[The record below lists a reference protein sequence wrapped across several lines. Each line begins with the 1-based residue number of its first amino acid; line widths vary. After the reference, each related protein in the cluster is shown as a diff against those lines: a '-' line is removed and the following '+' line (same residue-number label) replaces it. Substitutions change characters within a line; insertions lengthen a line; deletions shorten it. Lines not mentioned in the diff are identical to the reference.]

1 MFERNIYLERRRKL
15 KELVRSGILLFLGNT
30 VSPMNYSSN
39 PYRFRQDSSFLYFF
53 GIDEPNLM
61 AVINIDEDE
70 EIIFGD
76 ELTIDDVIWMG
87 ELPTL
92 KEKADSV
99 GVSKVFPLKDLKSY
113 IEKHKNRVHYLPPY
127 RAESK
132 IFISELL
139 DIPVSNVKENASEE
153 FIKAVVK
160 LREKKSTEEI
170 EEIEKAINITAE
182 MHITA
187 MKLTKPGIY
196 EREIAGL
203 IEGIA
208 LSKGSGVSFPVIFSV
223 HGEILHNHS
232 HENLMQEG
240 RLVVNDSGAESLLHY
255 AGDITR
261 TFPVGKKFTQ
271 KQKDI
276 YEIVLS
282 AQLKA
287 IKMLKPGIK
296 YKDVHIEASKVIA
309 DGLRSLGILKGST
322 NDIVENGAHALF
334 FPHGLGHMLGLDVH
348 DMENLGE
355 DYVGYREGLER
366 SSQFGLAYL
375 RLAKELEPGFVLTV
389 EPGIYFIPK
398 LIELW
403 EAEGKFK
410 EYINYSRVKE
420 YLDFGGI
427 RIEDDCLITETSSK
441 VLGRPIPKTVQEIE
455 DLRS

>member
-1 MFERNIYLERRRKL
+1 MFDKNVYIKRRNELKKL
-15 KELVRSGILLFLGNT
+15 LKNGLLLFIGNSL
-30 VSPMNYSSN
+30 SPMNYPAN
-39 PYRFRQDSSFLYFF
+39 PYKFRQDSSFLYFF
-53 GIDEPNLM
+53 GIDEPNLI
-61 AVINIDEDE
+61 AVINIDDDE
-70 EIIFGD
+70 EIIFGN

-92 KEKADSV
+92 KEKADSA
-99 GVSKVFPLKDLKSY
+99 GVSKVLPLKDLKSY
-113 IEKHKNRVHYLPPY
+113 INKHKDKVHYLPPY
-127 RAESK
+127 RAET
-132 IFISELL
+132 IITISELL
-139 DIPVSNVKENASEE
+139 DLPISSVKKNASEDL
-153 FIKAVVK
+153 IKAVVK
-160 LREKKSTEEI
+160 LREKKSPEEI
-170 EEIEKAINITAE
+170 EEIEKAVNITAE
-182 MHITA
+182 MHTTA

-196 EREIAGL
+196 EREIAGI

-208 LSKGSGVSFPVIFSV
+208 ISKGYGVSFPVIFSV

-232 HENLMQEG
+232 HENLMKEG

-287 IKMLKPGIK
+287 IKMLKPEIK
-296 YKDVHIEASKVIA
+296 YKEIHLEASKVIA
-309 DGLRSLGILKGST
+309 EGLKSLDILKGSI
-322 NDIVENGAHALF
+322 DEIVQNGAHALF

-355 DYVGYREGLER
+355 NYVGYGDEEKR
-366 SSQFGLAYL
+366 SKQFGLAYL
-375 RLAKELEPGFVLTV
+375 RLAKKLKPGFVLTV

-410 EYINYSRVKE
+410 DFINYSKVKE

-427 RIEDDCLITETSSK
+427 RIEDDCLITEDSARI
-441 VLGRPIPKTVQEIE
+441 LGKPIPKTIEEIE
-455 DLRS
+455 AIKE